1 MAGERRARAERAYAE
16 AFSEVLRELKT
27 PLPALCSVVRVDMSP
42 DLRSARVHLS
52 MYGDRTAQST
62 SRRLIERARPF
73 LQSETGRRVGLR
85 FTPNLSVV
93 PDQSISEVVRL
104 GALMPHEQEDEAH
117 GNVVDDDG
125 RSEPTAPH

>member
-16 AFSEVLRELKT
+16 AFSEVLRDLKT

-52 MYGDRTAQST
+52 MYGDRNAQAT
-62 SRRLIERARPF
+62 SRRLIERARSF

-104 GALMPHEQEDEAH
+104 GALMHEQEDEGH

-125 RSEPTAPH
+125 RSGPAAPR